1 MKQGK
6 AMKNIQKRFINDA
19 MEDPEPLTEWEY
31 DFIQSIADK
40 EGSFELSEKQNHI
53 LNRISQKYI

>member
-1 MKQGK
+1 MN
-6 AMKNIQKRFINDA
+6 NIQKRFINDA
-19 MEDPEPLTEWEY
+19 IEDPEPLTEWEY

-40 EGSFELSEKQNHI
+40 EGDFELSEKQNHI